1 MKIRFPLISATL
13 SLVLFVSPAAGAAAD
28 GLAAWWSFDQVK
40 DRQTMDSSGKVAD
53 TIGGNFKSVPGV
65 VGSALKLDGFTTEIV
80 RPAATAPQPGGAF
93 TVEAWLALGAYPW
106 NWCPIVNQS
115 RGQEAG
121 YSFAVGPRGQLSLQ
135 AAAGGQWV
143 TCTSQEFALPLR
155 KWTHVAAVFEQGKC
169 IRIHVNGAEAGSVPA
184 AGELAVA
191 NDADLRIGVI
201 PAPVKPSNIHRENG
215 TLVGWFS
222 LDGILDE
229 LKIHRRALS
238 SDEVQAAF
246 AAVVPTSAPDLPLRK
261 MPSGPPGPGRFGAYY
276 TQLKYYDEWDALWR
290 VGPDPDVLVR
300 FDESAA
306 RVVFWR
312 GTRYSPAWVSENDL
326 WMADQS
332 VEAWNNEEGCF
343 EHMQDPHCLYS
354 HVRIIE
360 NSDARVVIHWRYAP
374 VSAHNH
380 LWRVDPKTGY
390 ACWVDEYY
398 TIYPDAAG
406 VRKVTW
412 QAGTLGDPHQFQE
425 SLPFTQPGQHS
436 NDVVEKDFCTVANLK
451 GDSAKLSFVA
461 EPAKVKDGLPPDLS
475 MQIYNFKARNRPFI
489 IHESGTELH
498 NVNDRNEKDWTRPGA
513 CSHWP
518 VGQLPCDGRTSQ
530 APDQPTH
537 FLGFPI
543 AYPPVH
549 TDGTREWWNSLYG
562 MTDKPITELAKLAR
576 SWAQAPD
583 LVVTGDGFRSTGFD
597 RGERAYQLTRDAATA
612 GKPLECQIRASEES
626 PLVNLALVIQ
636 NWGEAAATLQ
646 IDGQTVA
653 RGKQFRLGHRYLLDG
668 ATLLVWIK
676 LDTTK
681 PVTRRLAAAD

>member
-1 MKIRFPLISATL
+1 LVTACASAAL
-13 SLVLFVSPAAGAAAD
+13 SAAAPD
-28 GLAAWWSFDQVK
+28 APLASWSFERIDG
-40 DRQTMDSSGKVAD
+40 RSTAD
-53 TIGGNFKSVPGV
+53 GSAAVGDPIGGNFKQSAGV
-65 VGSALKLDGFTTEIV
+65 LGKALKFDGFTTEIV
-80 RPAATAPQPGGAF
+80 RPAAAAPQLGKTF
-93 TVEAWLALGAYPW
+93 TLEAWVALGAYPW
-106 NWCPIVNQS
+106 NWCPLLDQS
-115 RGQEAG
+115 REAQAG
-121 YSFAVGPRGQLSLQ
+121 YALSLGPRGQLSLQ
-135 AAAGGQWV
+135 MALGDTW
-143 TCTSQEFALPLR
+143 TSCTSKDFALPLR
-155 KWTHVAAVFEQGKC
+155 QWTHVAATFEQGVGLA
-169 IRIHVNGAEAGSVPA
+169 IFINGEPAGTLA
-184 AGELAVA
+184 ASAA
-191 NDADLRIGVI
+191 FRAAADADLRIGVI
-201 PAPVKPSNIHRENG
+201 PAPAKPSNIHREFG
-215 TLVGWFS
+215 TLPAWFS
-222 LDGILDE
+222 LDGIVDE
-229 LKIHRRALS
+229 LKIHGRALS
-238 SDEVQAAF
+238 AAELQAAH
-246 AAVVPTSAPDLPLRK
+246 AAVPTPGEPDLPLRK
-261 MPSGPPGPGRFGAYY
+261 MPAGPPGPGRFGAYS
-276 TQLKYYDEWDALWR
+276 TRLKYYDEWDALWR

-360 NSDARVVIHWRYAP
+360 NTDARVVIHWRYAP

-380 LWRVDPKTGY
+380 LWHVDPKTGY

-425 SLPFTQPGQHS
+425 SLPFTQPGQYS
-436 NDVVEKDFCTVANLK
+436 NDVVEKDYCTVANLK
-451 GDSAKLSFVA
+451 GESAKLSFVA
-461 EPAKVKDGLPPDLS
+461 DPARKKDNLPPDLS

-489 IHESGTELH
+489 IHETGTRMQNLL
-498 NVNDRNEKDWTRPGA
+498 DRIETDWTRPGG

-518 VGQLPCDGRTSQ
+518 VGQLPCDGRASQ

-537 FLGFPI
+537 FLSFPV

-562 MTDKPITELAKLAR
+562 MTDKPIAELTKLAR

-583 LVVTGDGFRSTGFD
+583 LVVTGEGFRTTGFD
-597 RGERAYQLTRDAATA
+597 CGERAYQLTRDDAAA
-612 GKPLECQIRASEES
+612 GKPLECELRASEDS
-626 PLVNLALVIQ
+626 PLVNVALVIH

-646 IDGQTVA
+646 IDGQAVA

-676 LDTTK
+676 LDATK
-681 PVTRRLAAAD
+681 PVTLRLAAADL